1 VGRGDAADGCGNP
14 THRGGHQWL
23 SQSPRS
29 RATRTAAGAPRPRPR
44 VLRQLRDR
52 RGDVRADVDGRRP
65 AVVHEVIVH
74 GGVAISSDVATAI
87 PIAYNY
93 ATGKFAF
100 YEGSA
105 AGTALSE
112 KTNAEAYPTGCKCR
126 VTVIGN

>member
-1 VGRGDAADGCGNP
+1 MAIAITKVARYADP
-14 THRGGHQWL
+14 GG
-23 SQSPRS
+23 
-29 RATRTAAGAPRPRPR
+29 RTA
-44 VLRQLRDR
+44 VLDLVFSGNYATGGETFGPTTTGVGLRTFTE
-52 RGDVRADVDGRRP
+52 VR
-65 AVVHEVIVH
+65 VH

-112 KTNAEAYPTGCKCR
+112 KTNSEAYPTGCKCR
-126 VTVIGN
+126 VTVTGN

>member
-1 VGRGDAADGCGNP
+1 MAIAVTKVSGYADG
-14 THRGGHQWL
+14 GG
-23 SQSPRS
+23 
-29 RATRTAAGAPRPRPR
+29 RTR
-44 VLRQLRDR
+44 VLDLVFSGNYATGGETFGPTSTGVGLRSFSQ
-52 RGDVRADVDGRRP
+52 
-65 AVVHEVIVH
+65 VIVH

-93 ATGKFAF
+93 TTGKFAF